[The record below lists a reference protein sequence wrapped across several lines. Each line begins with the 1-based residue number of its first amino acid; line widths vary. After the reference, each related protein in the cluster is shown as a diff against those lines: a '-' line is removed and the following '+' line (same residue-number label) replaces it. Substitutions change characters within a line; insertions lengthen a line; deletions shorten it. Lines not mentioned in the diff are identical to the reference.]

1 MRHQKNILRE
11 QEEPKKLRV
20 LFMGDSQTAMSSISY
35 AYKLIRDGVVD
46 GNVVAKGGANTSKI
60 LSMMRNAIDDTYDV
74 VCILAGS
81 NDAWRKT
88 ADVSAKNLS
97 AMYNLAH
104 QNGALVIA
112 ITNPTKRHTK
122 DPSKY
127 PGANVIAEW
136 IRSQNISD
144 FVVDAHLLTQDRS
157 NFLGDRIHFNQ
168 NGQRIIY
175 AEVKQILNKL
185 QGRNTPET
193 AEVRKT
199 QAKLQ
204 RLGFDLG
211 KEAEIGVAGPK
222 TKQAVEKLNNKYQ
235 KANATNSWS
244 DKAMIFAGGILSV
257 GFVKDAL
264 GYIGVDTQKLQQ
276 RWIGGETSK
285 KTTTPEPKTSVS
297 QLPSSQMGQYI
308 VDFFKK
314 KGLTMSQSAGI
325 AGNLKLESGFKLTI
339 LGDNGTSFG
348 LAQWHKN
355 RWDNLKSWCQKKG
368 LDYRSADGQLE
379 FLWHEL
385 NTAERNALTQLKKQK
400 NPADAA
406 YAFAKYFERP
416 SEISQARMKYAE
428 EIYDDATESVLNRIV

>member
-1 MRHQKNILRE
+1 MIQQKNILQE

-60 LSMMRNAIDDTYDV
+60 LSMMRNAIDDSYDV

-88 ADVSAKNLS
+88 AEVSAKNLT

-104 QNGALVIA
+104 QHGALVIA

-127 PGANVIAEW
+127 PGADKIAEW

-175 AEVKQILNKL
+175 SEVKQILNRL
-185 QGRNTPET
+185 QGRNTEET

-222 TKQAVEKLNNKYQ
+222 TKQAVEKLNDKYK
-235 KANATNSWS
+235 KAEATNSWS
-244 DKAMIFAGGILSV
+244 DKALMFAGGILSV

-264 GYIGVDTQKLQQ
+264 GSIGIDTQKLQQ
-276 RWIGGETSK
+276 NWFGGADSQ
-285 KTTTPEPKTSVS
+285 KTKVPEPKTSVS
-297 QLPSSQMGQYI
+297 PVSKNNMGQYI

-325 AGNLKLESGFKLTI
+325 AGNLKLESGFRLTV

-355 RWDNLKSWCQKKG
+355 RWDNLKKWCHSKG
-368 LDYRSADGQLE
+368 LDYRSAEGQLE

-385 NTAERNALTQLKKQK
+385 NTTERNALNQLKKQK
-400 NPADAA
+400 SPADAA

-416 SEISQARMKYAE
+416 SEISNKRMKFAE
-428 EIYDDATESVLNRIV
+428 EIYDDATESVLTRIV

>member
-1 MRHQKNILRE
+1 MRHQTNILRE

-60 LSMMRNAIDDTYDV
+60 LSMMRNAIDDSYDV

-88 ADVSAKNLS
+88 AEVSAKNLS
-97 AMYNLAH
+97 AMYNLAN
-104 QNGALVIA
+104 QNGDLVIA

-127 PGANVIAEW
+127 PGADKIAEW

-211 KEAEIGVAGPK
+211 KEAEVGVAGPK
-222 TKQAVEKLNNKYQ
+222 TKQAVEQLNNKYQ

-244 DKAMIFAGGILSV
+244 DKALVFAGGILSV

-264 GYIGVDTQKLQQ
+264 GFVGIDTQKLQQ
-276 RWIGGETSK
+276 RWMGGGEPAPSNV
-285 KTTTPEPKTSVS
+285 PEPKTSVK
-297 QLPSSQMGQYI
+297 QLPTTQMGQYI

-325 AGNLKLESGFKLTI
+325 AGNLKLESGFRLTV

-355 RWDNLKSWCQKKG
+355 RWENLKGWCQKKG

-385 NTAERNALTQLKKQK
+385 NTTEQNALNQLKKQK
-400 NPADAA
+400 SPADAA

-416 SEISQARMKYAE
+416 SEISNKRMKFAE
-428 EIYDDATESVLNRIV
+428 DIYDDATESALNRIV

>member
-1 MRHQKNILRE
+1 MRHRKNILRE

-35 AYKLIRDGVVD
+35 AYKLLRNGVVD
-46 GNVVAKGGANTSKI
+46 GNVAAKGGANTSKI
-60 LSMMRNAIDDTYDV
+60 LSMMRNAIDDNYDV

-88 ADVSAKNLS
+88 AEVSAKNLTS
-97 AMYNLAH
+97 MYNLAH
-104 QNGALVIA
+104 QHGALVIA
-112 ITNPTKRHTK
+112 ITNPTKRHTT
-122 DPSKY
+122 DPSKF
-127 PGANVIAEW
+127 PGADKIAEW

-168 NGQRIIY
+168 RGQNIIY
-175 AEVKQILNKL
+175 AEVKQILNRL
-185 QGRNTPET
+185 QGKNTPET
-193 AEVRKT
+193 SEVRNT

-211 KEAEIGVAGPK
+211 NEPEAGIAGPK

-235 KANATNSWS
+235 EANATNSWS
-244 DKAMIFAGGILSV
+244 DKALIFAGSILSV

-264 GYIGVDTQKLQQ
+264 GYIGIDTQKLQQ
-276 RWIGGETSK
+276 RWMSGETPK
-285 KTTTPEPKTSVS
+285 QTKAPEPKTSVTQVPKS
-297 QLPSSQMGQYI
+297 RMGQYI

-314 KGLTMSQSAGI
+314 KGLTMSQAAGI
-325 AGNLKLESGFKLTI
+325 AGNLKLESGFQLTI
-339 LGDNGTSFG
+339 LGDKGTSFG
-348 LAQWHKN
+348 LAQWHKS
-355 RWDNLKSWCQKKG
+355 RWSNLQKWCQSKG

-385 NTAERNALTQLKKQK
+385 NTSERNALNQLKKQK

-416 SEISQARMKYAE
+416 SEISSSRMKYAE
-428 EIYDDATESVLNRIV
+428 DIYDDATESVLNRIV